1 MPDFQ
6 CENHQKVI
14 DNFRDCMTKVKI
26 DVTES
31 KSQIGSLKH
40 RVTDLETETAGIKE
54 AQNDMKISISE
65 TKGKI
70 ENIGTGAEKDSKL
83 INEAIASLKAEI
95 NSLISKIDTIKNDNS
110 FKLRDLINFSGWII
124 ALGITIWMKN

>member
-14 DNFRDCMTKVKI
+14 DSFRDCMTKVKI

-40 RVTDLETETAGIKE
+40 RVTDLETETTGIKE
-54 AQNDMKISISE
+54 AQTDMKLSISE
-65 TKGKI
+65 ARGKV
-70 ENIGTGAEKDSKL
+70 ENIGTGAEKDTKL
-83 INEAIASLKAEI
+83 INEAISALKNEIASLKLNI
-95 NSLISKIDTIKNDNS
+95 GKKLIFSVCSKLSNY
-110 FKLRDLINFSGWII
+110 
-124 ALGITIWMKN
+124 